1 MGWGKSKNEMDDQL
15 CPDKNI
21 SIKKKRK
28 SPMKKQSLLI
38 SMLLSLSVLLAQGC
52 SNSNLN
58 SKIDHDCPYP
68 PKENLINGHL
78 KPENGVTLKCQVKNF
93 TNRISCIEIIDE
105 EDEGLFCSNGSKKAL
120 FVFDKNDILKNYK
133 FY

>member
-1 MGWGKSKNEMDDQL
+1 
-15 CPDKNI
+15 
-21 SIKKKRK
+21 
-28 SPMKKQSLLI
+28 MKKQSLLI
-38 SMLLSLSVLLAQGC
+38 SMSLSLSVLLAQGC
-52 SNSNLN
+52 SNSNSNFN

-93 TNRISCIEIIDE
+93 TNRMSCIEILDK
-105 EDEGLFCSNGSKKAL
+105 EDEGLLCSNGAKQAL